1 MALAPELGRR
11 AVILSESHQVAFD
24 GPVADALADLDLLLA
39 NNLAH
44 RHSHGH
50 DGVTHEH
57 VHGHPVWGPG
67 RW

>member
-1 MALAPELGRR
+1 
-11 AVILSESHQVAFD
+11 
-24 GPVADALADLDLLLA
+24 LA

-44 RHSHGH
+44 RHRHGH
-50 DGVTHEH
+50 EGVTHEH